1 MYVCLCRRLT
11 ASQVQKAAEGTETL
25 EGLLTAL
32 GLRDDDCCGRCA
44 AECEGLLLRAKRGL
58 APLSAPPCE
67 AAPLPILTGSGAAY
81 LDF

>member
-25 EGLLTAL
+25 EGLLIAL

-58 APLSAPPCE
+58 APLSASACE
-67 AAPLPILTGSGAAY
+67 AAPMPTWSASEAA
-81 LDF
+81 